1 MILRPPRST
10 LTDTLF
16 PYTTLFRSHHPEDLM
31 GLDFS
36 HTDAHWAYSGF
47 TRFRRALAKHEGIDL
62 DAMEGFQRH
71 GDDRPR
77 VSWNTVTKPLKPLL
91 DPSGCGGAPT
101 PEEGRHAAPR
111 LSDVVKAIMPGDRYT
126 PPPRLALYHGLC
138 A

>member
-77 VSWNTVTKPLKPLL
+77 VSWNTVTTPLKPLL
-91 DPSGCGGAPT
+91 DHSDRSEEHTSELPSLMRISYAVFCFQNKT
-101 PEEGRHAAPR
+101 HN
-111 LSDVVKAIMPGDRYT
+111 D
-126 PPPRLALYHGLC
+126 
-138 A
+138 

>member
-77 VSWNTVTKPLKPLL
+77 VSWNTVTTPRSEEHTSELQSLMRNSYAVFCLKKKNN
-91 DPSGCGGAPT
+91 T
-101 PEEGRHAAPR
+101 
-111 LSDVVKAIMPGDRYT
+111 
-126 PPPRLALYHGLC
+126 
-138 A
+138 